1 MTAEDQVTIVMA
13 IILLLLYV
21 TASLA
26 ADISQWGWGEESS
39 TPEEL
44 DPISSCEERDPDIP
58 SPSDDTTNEDR
69 DPPPPYHELM

>member
-1 MTAEDQVTIVMA
+1 MAAEDQVTIVMA

-21 TASLA
+21 MASLA
-26 ADISQWGWGEESS
+26 ADISQWGWGKESS
-39 TPEEL
+39 NPEEL

-58 SPSDDTTNEDR
+58 SPSEDTTSEDR

>member
-21 TASLA
+21 MAALA
-26 ADISQWGWGEESS
+26 ADISQWGWGKESS

-58 SPSDDTTNEDR
+58 SPSEDTTSEDR
-69 DPPPPYHELM
+69 DPPPPYHDLM